1 MVELIILSFLVTPV
15 VETALA
21 FVIVFAG
28 EYDDIVVR
36 YEDAGVRLLVVGSNF
51 IR

>member
-1 MVELIILSFLVTPV
+1 MVELIILLFLVTPV

-21 FVIVFAG
+21 LVIAFAG
-28 EYDDIVVR
+28 GYDDIAVG
-36 YEDAGVRLLVVGSNF
+36 YEDAGVRLLVVGSNL